1 MTYNIKEYE
10 LTLSFQ
16 QTNDQNDQKIIAKI
30 LEEWKYFKDSEIG
43 QSNLVAI
50 ASQRIKNFLYKD
62 ELEKIGKRFLD
73 YIDGY
78 QMDKKRFSYSETYYS
93 AQLETCDSL
102 NESLLIPFDF
112 VRLFIAAKKEVQA
125 SLEFFRAEEP
135 TLDEFIVRVK
145 SFLSNQRIHL
155 TKNDLNLL
163 KICVEPKNV
172 FSVSNKFT
180 QNAQEIKRYMN
191 CSLATVY
198 NSLNKL
204 KTLEVLKNKIHIDY
218 SKLDLQPYLLR
229 DSESIKVAL
238 PLIHAGTSN
247 QKTQFSI
254 VLVNRG
260 STIPSGIVSDKIL
273 FSQER
278 WNLNNYRNRRD
289 LLFPHYPK
297 NAKTFT
303 EFKKGIRTGFN
314 SNQQI
319 DFDFHDL
326 QIIDYL
332 NHGQKIE
339 SILEKLVKD
348 EKEILQRVLRLYS
361 EELIFPYPSLS
372 MIGLPVAI
380 YYYIKASKDKLN
392 EFRTFLEEF
401 PHYYVFGGENF
412 IFGISQ
418 IPMSWVHQLW
428 DVLDIQGQKF
438 EDVSFGLLT
447 ENQRRYKFRLASL
460 WDVKNQSWKEQF

>member
-1 MTYNIKEYE
+1 M
-10 LTLSFQ
+10 SFQ
-16 QTNDQNDQKIIAKI
+16 QTDDQKIIEKI
-30 LEEWKYFKDSEIG
+30 IEEWKFFKNSEIG

-73 YIDGY
+73 YINGF
-78 QMDKKRFSYSETYYS
+78 QIDKKRFSYSETYCS
-93 AQLETCDSL
+93 AQLQTSDSVNET
-102 NESLLIPFDF
+102 LLIPFDF

-125 SLEFFRAEEP
+125 SLEFFRIEKP

-145 SFLSNQRIHL
+145 SFLLNQRIHL
-155 TKNDLNLL
+155 TKNDINIL
-163 KICVEPKNV
+163 KICVEPKNL
-172 FSVSNKFT
+172 FSVSSKFT
-180 QNAQEIKRYMN
+180 QNAQAIKKHMN

-204 KTLEVLKNKIHIDY
+204 KTLEILENKLHISY
-218 SKLDLQPYLLR
+218 SKLDLHPYLLK

-238 PLIHAGTSN
+238 PMLYAGTNN
-247 QKTQFSI
+247 QKKKFSI
-254 VLVNRG
+254 VLLNRE
-260 STIPSGIVSDKIL
+260 SKIPSGIASNKISFL
-273 FSQER
+273 QER
-278 WNLNNYRNRRD
+278 WNLNHYRNRREI
-289 LLFPHYPK
+289 LFPHYPK
-297 NAKTFT
+297 NAKPLT
-303 EFKKGIRTGFN
+303 EFKEGIRTTFS
-314 SNQQI
+314 SNQKQI

-332 NHGQKIE
+332 NHGQKLE
-339 SILEKLVKD
+339 SILEALAID
-348 EKEILQRVLRLYS
+348 EKEVLQRVHRLYS

-392 EFRTFLEEF
+392 EFRTFLEAF

-428 DVLDIQGQKF
+428 DVLDIQAQKF
-438 EDVSFGLLT
+438 EEVSFGILT
-447 ENQRRYKFRLASL
+447 KRQRRNNFSLASL
-460 WDVKNQSWKEQF
+460 WDEKNQSWKEQFL